1 MNFQDYSPI
10 RRKTLSEAIAQIRQ
24 HIAGLTDTP
33 GLDAQVLMAYV
44 CNKDRTWVLAHPE
57 YEISAEETLRMADV
71 LAQIYAGIPLPYV
84 IGEWEF
90 YQLPF
95 KITPNVL
102 IPRPETELL
111 VEYALNWL
119 RAHPESRRVA
129 EAGTGSGCI
138 SVSIA
143 VNLPGVHITA
153 TDISPEAV
161 AVAEKN
167 AEMHQVSDRVHLHV
181 NDLLAGIPG
190 PFDLICA
197 NLPYIPSASL
207 RKLPV
212 YMREPTLALDGGKDG
227 LSVIGQLLEQASHKL
242 APGGLMLL
250 EIEAG
255 HPEEAKA
262 LAARFFP
269 EAKIRTKLD
278 LAGHHRL
285 LILENV

>member
-1 MNFQDYSPI
+1 MNFRDFSPI
-10 RRKTLSEAIAQIRQ
+10 RSKTLSAAMAQIRQ

-33 GLDAQVLMAYV
+33 GLDAQVLMAYI
-44 CNKDRTWVLAHPE
+44 CKKDRTWVLAHPE
-57 YEISAEETLRMADV
+57 YEINAEETLRMADV

-95 KITPNVL
+95 KITSSVL

-111 VEYALNWL
+111 VEYALDWL
-119 RAHPESRRVA
+119 RAHPQSIRVA

-138 SVSIA
+138 AISIA
-143 VNLPGVHITA
+143 VNIPGVHITA

-167 AEMHQVSDRVHLHV
+167 AAMHQVSERVHFQV
-181 NDLLAGIPG
+181 NDLLANIPG

-212 YMREPTLALDGGKDG
+212 YMREPTLALDGGEDG
-227 LSVIGQLLEQASHKL
+227 LTVIGQLLEQASQKL
-242 APGGLMLL
+242 AFDGLALL
-250 EIEAG
+250 EIESG

-262 LAARFFP
+262 LAARYFP
-269 EAKIRTKLD
+269 QAKIRTRLD

-285 LILENV
+285 LIIENA

>member
-1 MNFQDYSPI
+1 MNFRDFSPI
-10 RRKTLSEAIAQIRQ
+10 RSKTLSAALAQIRQ

-44 CNKDRTWVLAHPE
+44 CKKDRTWVLAHPE
-57 YEISAEETLRMADV
+57 YEISAEETIRMADV

-90 YQLPF
+90 FRLPF
-95 KITPNVL
+95 KITQNVL

-111 VEYALNWL
+111 VEYALSWL
-119 RAHPESRRVA
+119 QAHPQYCRVA

-138 SVSIA
+138 AVSIA
-143 VNLPGVHITA
+143 VNIPGVHITA
-153 TDISPEAV
+153 TDISPEAL

-167 AEMHQVSDRVHLHV
+167 AALHQVSDRVHLYV

-212 YMREPTLALDGGKDG
+212 YMREPTLALDGGEDG
-227 LSVIGQLLEQASHKL
+227 LAVIGQLLEQASQKL
-242 APGGLMLL
+242 SPGGLMLL

-269 EAKIRTKLD
+269 EAQIRTKLD

-285 LILENV
+285 LIVENA

>member
-1 MNFQDYSPI
+1 MNVQEFSPI
-10 RRKTLSEAIAQIRQ
+10 RTKTLSAAMAQIRQ

-44 CNKDRTWVLAHPE
+44 CKKDRSWVLAHPE
-57 YEISAEETLRMADV
+57 YEICPEETLRLADV

-90 YQLPF
+90 YRLPF

-111 VEYALNWL
+111 VEYAINWL
-119 RAHPESRRVA
+119 QAHPQCNRVA

-138 SVSIA
+138 AVSLA

-153 TDISPEAV
+153 TDISRQAV
-161 AVAEKN
+161 VVAEKN
-167 AEMHQVSDRVHLHV
+167 AAMHEVSERVHFQE
-181 NDLLAGIPG
+181 NDLLSDIPG

-212 YMREPTLALDGGKDG
+212 YMREPTLALDGGDDG
-227 LSVIGQLLEQASHKL
+227 LAVIGQLLEQASQKL
-242 APGGLMLL
+242 SPGGLALL

-255 HPEEAKA
+255 HPEQAKA
-262 LAARFFP
+262 LAAQYFP
-269 EAKIRTKLD
+269 TAKICTKLD

-285 LILENV
+285 LIIENV

>member
-1 MNFQDYSPI
+1 MNYRDFSPI
-10 RRKTLSEAIAQIRQ
+10 RSKTLSAAMAQIRQ

-44 CNKDRTWVLAHPE
+44 CKKDRSWVLAHPE

-90 YQLPF
+90 YKLPF
-95 KITPNVL
+95 KITPSVL

-111 VEYALNWL
+111 VEYALSWL
-119 RAHPESRRVA
+119 QAHPQHCRVA

-138 SVSIA
+138 AVSIA
-143 VNLPGVHITA
+143 VNIPGVHITA

-161 AVAEKN
+161 GVAEQN
-167 AEMHQVSDRVHLHV
+167 AAMHQVSDRVHLYV
-181 NDLLAGIPG
+181 NNLLAGIPG

-212 YMREPTLALDGGKDG
+212 YMREPTLALDGGEDG
-227 LSVIGQLLEQASHKL
+227 LSVIGQLLEQASQKL
-242 APGGLMLL
+242 SPGGLMLL

-269 EAKIRTKLD
+269 KAQIRTKLD

-285 LILENV
+285 LIVETV